1 MAGRP
6 RKTTSIEEDIARQEE
21 IVSKTKQKYDEAVSK
36 LKDLYAKKD
45 EQRKKE
51 LFAAVEK
58 SSKTYDE
65 IMTFLQE
72 EK

>member
-21 IVSKTKQKYDEAVSK
+21 IVSKAKQKYDEAVSK

-65 IMTFLQE
+65 IMMFLRG
-72 EK
+72 